1 MATGSYTCVDD
12 WDSSQKRRKTELIFC
27 AFLTLILVA
36 QSERKLSW
44 SWLQNS
50 QNYTETWKQSHLCHR
65 IALRWAFMQQ
75 KVFCS
80 VYTVDCCCQF
90 FPYFF
95 CHNLFWIFW
104 KSLLFLRDCSSFGS
118 NYQQKIV
125 SFYIYVSVQ
134 KWTFELYFLTPAVG
148 SSQLLWHFSNQ
159 FGLVEKPAT

>member
-95 CHNLFWIFW
+95 VIIFSGFSGSPYYSW
-104 KSLLFLRDCSSFGS
+104 ETAAHLDPTTNKRLFLSIFMSVSRNEHLSCISSRLPWDP
-118 NYQQKIV
+118 V
-125 SFYIYVSVQ
+125 SYSDISPTSLG
-134 KWTFELYFLTPAVG
+134 W
-148 SSQLLWHFSNQ
+148 
-159 FGLVEKPAT
+159 